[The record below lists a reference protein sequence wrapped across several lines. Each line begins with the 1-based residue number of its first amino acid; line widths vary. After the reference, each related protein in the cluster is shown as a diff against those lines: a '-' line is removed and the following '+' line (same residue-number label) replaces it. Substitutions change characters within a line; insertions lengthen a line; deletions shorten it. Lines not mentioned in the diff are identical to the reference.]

1 MYVQEAPSLNS
12 FRENKWKILSPDLTS
27 RYKHQHC
34 TNFEGMDNG
43 DLPIWHLKILF
54 LGVSWKSALNCEHND
69 DMMVIAKFAAN
80 IVCHSLPSFFAKN
93 DKLGAGSA
101 KL

>member
-1 MYVQEAPSLNS
+1 MQQPKQKLTVYVQEAPFLNS

-27 RYKHQHC
+27 RNKHQHC
-34 TNFEGMDNG
+34 INFEGMDNG

-69 DMMVIAKFAAN
+69 DMMVIAKFAPN
-80 IVCHSLPSFFAKN
+80 MVCHFLLLCFLFC
-93 DKLGAGSA
+93 
-101 KL
+101 